1 MKTLSGFNYAE
12 IQFSKSA
19 EVAGRAGYDDLLNDA
34 AAPPGGDV
42 IVLAHGWNND
52 MAEARALYSG
62 LAAQLRSVHDSEAG
76 AVLHAGPRRLT
87 LLGLLW
93 PSKKFAEQAL
103 IPGGAAAVGSPA
115 PDAAL
120 GAHIDGLR
128 GVFDA
133 ADADERLGRARQLG
147 PRLADSPAARDEF
160 VETLRGLLPDA
171 AADPDDLPGQVLALP
186 GREVLARLAPPVL
199 PAGISGG
206 PAGPGAAA
214 AMGGGPSGAGGPYG
228 AGGPS
233 GPYGAAASSAA
244 ALGLPFGGVRAG
256 AQRLLN
262 LFTYYQMK
270 ARSATVGAAAA
281 HVLGELRE
289 RQPGIGL
296 HLAGHSFGGRLVSTA
311 TVTATSGRAL
321 QPDSVTLLQAAFS
334 HYGFARSYDGEHD
347 GFFRKMITD
356 SMVAGPVLVTHSAQD
371 LAVGVA
377 YPLASRLAMQAASWL
392 GDANDRYGGIGRNGA
407 QKTPES
413 VAAGLLAVGMPYA
426 LTAGKVHNLRADAL
440 ITGHS
445 DIVRPEVAYAIL
457 SAVACRGAAAC

>member
-19 EVAGRAGYDDLLNDA
+19 EVAGRADYDDLLNDA
-34 AAPPGGDV
+34 AAGTGGDV

-76 AVLHAGPRRLT
+76 AMLPTGSRRLT

-120 GAHIDGLR
+120 GAHIDDLR

-133 ADADERLGRARQLG
+133 ADADERLARARQLG

-199 PAGISGG
+199 PAGTSGG
-206 PAGPGAAA
+206 LGAAA
-214 AMGGGPSGAGGPYG
+214 MS
-228 AGGPS
+228 GGPS

-270 ARSATVGAAAA
+270 ARAAAVGAAAA
-281 HVLGELRE
+281 NVLGELRE
-289 RQPGIGL
+289 RQPGAGL
-296 HLAGHSFGGRLVSTA
+296 HLAGHSFGGRLVTTA
-311 TVTATSGRAL
+311 TVAATSGRAL

-347 GFFRKMITD
+347 GFFREMITG
-356 SMVAGPVLVTHSAQD
+356 SMVAGPVLVTHSVQD

-377 YPLASRLAMQAASWL
+377 YPLASRLARQAASWL

-413 VAAGLLAVGMPYA
+413 VAATLLAAGKPYT

-445 DIVRPEVAYAIL
+445 DIVRPEVAYAVL